1 MSMFRQDQYSLHF
14 PPLLSRRGKLAAALV
29 LFATVL
35 LSGCSGSAT
44 EEKLAWKDLLSP
56 EGGFQVSMPGEA
68 HYQTNSFSET
78 SLPVHLWQVQLDR
91 QDTGFFVHYFD
102 LPAGVLPDLTD
113 VQDQLRSAFPQAL
126 LQKTRTL
133 SLDGYRGWEFTLS
146 MAPNI
151 TIVRRIYIVEGR
163 VYFITV
169 SSSRPDVM
177 AEIADQF
184 FASFQLLKA

>member
-1 MSMFRQDQYSLHF
+1 MFLF
-14 PPLLSRRGKLAAALV
+14 IKKLRISQQPFCWLILPA
-29 LFATVL
+29 VL
-35 LSGCSGSAT
+35 LASGCSGTVPET
-44 EEKLAWKDLLSP
+44 ELTWKDLLSP
-56 EGGFQVSMPGEA
+56 EGGFQVSLPGEA
-68 HYQTNSFSET
+68 HYRSNSFSEN

-102 LPAGVLPDLTD
+102 LPTGVLPDETAI
-113 VQDQLRSAFPQAL
+113 QDQLRSAFPQAV
-126 LQKTRTL
+126 LQKHRTL

-146 MAPNI
+146 MAPHI

-163 VYFITV
+163 VYFITI

-177 AEIADQF
+177 AETADRF